1 MIRRALI
8 ALLFAAPAA
17 LAADGSWTSQ
27 SFGGTLT
34 RGQQI
39 LKSRP
44 VQAPSPLPV
53 GSVATRLAWKITP
66 DGPTPVG
73 FSIKMCSSSRCLPL
87 SGLTG
92 DLALP
97 VGFPPA
103 GPFRF
108 EYYSPVRGALY
119 PPLTVLSN
127 EVTMQY
133 RAGAR

>member
-1 MIRRALI
+1 MMRRALL
-8 ALLFAAPAA
+8 ALLFASPAVW
-17 LAADGSWTSQ
+17 AADGSWTSQ

-34 RGQQI
+34 RGQQS
-39 LKSRP
+39 LKSRM

-73 FSIKMCSSSRCLPL
+73 FSIKICSSSRCLPL
-87 SGLTG
+87 TGLTG

-97 VGFPPA
+97 AGYPPA
-103 GPFRF
+103 GPYRF

-119 PPLTVLSN
+119 PPLTMLRN
-127 EVTMQY
+127 EVTVQY
-133 RAGAR
+133 RSGAR